1 MAKAHNEFV
10 LQQLN
15 LHHFITGRFRW
26 RRDFGHCRIWRRTR
40 LHPARGRAFQFG
52 NYDQLLVEL
61 RQMDPSTFQFLYM
74 DPVYDE
80 ILASV
85 RGRIW
90 KQHTWSR
97 KPLEEGLELAATLRH
112 LVIGTMY
119 SDMRYGWIVSEN
131 TLSDVFMEMC
141 QAICDDYAD
150 EVMAKM
156 DRDNLLM
163 DSTGLEI
170 SPTLLL
176 LLMASM
182 WQSENL
188 LCQARFIIIYNFLRF
203 LSPQK
208 HEIYKNPSK
217 FYSLYCTSLIIYTK
231 RSFELAHELKY
242 YAFIITMCWCI
253 VVQLLISFLTIATGI
268 PFSILLMLA

>member
-1 MAKAHNEFV
+1 
-10 LQQLN
+10 
-15 LHHFITGRFRW
+15 
-26 RRDFGHCRIWRRTR
+26 
-40 LHPARGRAFQFG
+40 
-52 NYDQLLVEL
+52 
-61 RQMDPSTFQFLYM
+61 MDT
-74 DPVYDE
+74 VYDE
-80 ILASV
+80 ILARV

-97 KPLEEGLELAATLRH
+97 KPLEEGLELAVTLRH

-119 SDMRYGWIVSEN
+119 SDMQYGWIVSEN

-141 QAICDDYAD
+141 QAICDEYAD

-170 SPTLLL
+170 SPLCSCYGWQACGNQK
-176 LLMASM
+176 ASSVWLVFTIFAM
-182 WQSENL
+182 
-188 LCQARFIIIYNFLRF
+188 

-208 HEIYKNPSK
+208 HEIDKTSSK

-242 YAFIITMCWCI
+242 YALIIIMC
-253 VVQLLISFLTIATGI
+253 
-268 PFSILLMLA
+268 

>member
-1 MAKAHNEFV
+1 MAHNEFV
-10 LQQLN
+10 RQQLN
-15 LHHFITGRFRW
+15 LHHFIRGRFRW
-26 RRDFGHCRIWRRTR
+26 RRDFRRCRMWRRTW
-40 LHPARGRAFQFG
+40 LHTARGRAFG
-52 NYDQLLVEL
+52 IYDQLLVEL

-85 RGRIW
+85 RGRIL

-97 KPLEEGLELAATLRH
+97 KPHEEGLELAVTLRH

-119 SDMRYGWIVSEN
+119 SDMQYGWIVSEN

-141 QAICDDYAD
+141 QAICDEYAD

-163 DSTGLEI
+163 DSTGLEL
-170 SPTLLL
+170 SPTVLL

-182 WQSENL
+182 WQSESL
-188 LCQARFIIIYNFLRF
+188 LCLARFIIIYNFCDF
-203 LSPQK
+203 VSSEAWDWQ
-208 HEIYKNPSK
+208 KNPQN
-217 FYSLYCTSLIIYTK
+217 YIPCTVL
-231 RSFELAHELKY
+231 H
-242 YAFIITMCWCI
+242 
-253 VVQLLISFLTIATGI
+253 
-268 PFSILLMLA
+268 